1 MMKCPV
7 CKEPMIVLE
16 LNEVEIDYCPSCSGI
31 WLDAGELDLLIE
43 DEKEREILISSFHT
57 DADHPEKPYKCPIC
71 NIRMD
76 KVHVGDQKDVLID
89 KCSNNDGLWFDK
101 GELKD
106 VLHLASKENRV
117 VKLLND
123 MFGNNINIKQ
133 SGED

>member
-1 MMKCPV
+1 
-7 CKEPMIVLE
+7 
-16 LNEVEIDYCPSCSGI
+16 
-31 WLDAGELDLLIE
+31 
-43 DEKEREILISSFHT
+43 
-57 DADHPEKPYKCPIC
+57 
-71 NIRMD
+71 MD